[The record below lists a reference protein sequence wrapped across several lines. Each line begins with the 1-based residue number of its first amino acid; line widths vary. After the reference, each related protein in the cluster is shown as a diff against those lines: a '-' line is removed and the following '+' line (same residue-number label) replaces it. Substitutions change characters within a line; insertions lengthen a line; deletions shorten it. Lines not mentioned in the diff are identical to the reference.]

1 MAMDSDARSPTLPQ
15 EVIDLILDLTDK
27 KTLKVCSR
35 VARSFRHT
43 SQKRIFSHITLRPPS
58 QFWIKSRHLTLQGF
72 SDILSNSPH
81 LALNVHRL
89 CSISIESD
97 AWLDWDSFPNTLIA
111 ALYTTVALPSLTY
124 LRLRYLRF
132 DRGSEL
138 ASLLRRC
145 RNVDSLLLSRVS
157 VRSVDS
163 SDADAGMLD
172 KRLGLSSLTLDPSL
186 LPLQHSV
193 TSAVDVRSLRYL
205 HTSVSE
211 PEMEAEIQH
220 LLDATENLEHYHV
233 HLCHHST
240 DTAIIDLQNLS
251 HLRTLEISF
260 PLEFA
265 TSPDEYNPIDWAGT
279 ILATSP
285 DPSPIQHVILS
296 INIDEKDLPYLFR
309 LEDLEPVLLAP
320 SMAALRKVTVNVD
333 SYDLDFGIYYCERD
347 ICEAFSVLCDREIL
361 KVEMLGVT

>member
-1 MAMDSDARSPTLPQ
+1 MAMDSGREDPPTLPQ
-15 EVIDLILDLTDK
+15 EVIDLILDVTNK

-35 VARSFRHT
+35 VAWLPKAHF
-43 SQKRIFSHITLRPPS
+43 FHITLRPPS

-81 LALNVHRL
+81 LALNVHSLMLVEGTGIGSIPWMRTDSFPSIL
-89 CSISIESD
+89 SMLVNLTSISIESD
-97 AWLDWDSFPNTLIA
+97 IWLDWDSFPNTLIA
-111 ALYTTVALPSLTY
+111 ALYTTVALPSLTH

-132 DRGSEL
+132 DRASEL

-145 RNVDSLLLSRVS
+145 RNIDSLLLSRVS

-163 SDADAGMLD
+163 NDADAGMLD

-193 TSAVDVRSLRYL
+193 TSAVDIRSLRYL

-240 DTAIIDLQNLS
+240 DTAIIDLHNLS

-265 TSPDEYNPIDWAGT
+265 TSPDEYDPIDWAGT

-285 DPSPIQHVILS
+285 DPSPIQHVILN

-309 LEDLEPVLLAP
+309 LEDLEPVLL
-320 SMAALRKVTVNVD
+320 
-333 SYDLDFGIYYCERD
+333 C
-347 ICEAFSVLCDREIL
+347 
-361 KVEMLGVT
+361 